1 MVLNYVLAV
10 YRVRRVTHLMRNRGI
25 DQVKQLLV
33 CISHVAHDLARNIN
47 DLHHIFFPAQSLLL
61 NLKIFFSLRIPLM
74 NTKDLALQIVMVHF
88 EKVS

>member
-1 MVLNYVLAV
+1 MVLNYGLTV
-10 YRVRRVTHLMRNRGI
+10 YRVRWVTHLMRNRGI

-61 NLKIFFSLRIPLM
+61 NLEIFYGLRLPLM
-74 NTKDLALQIVMVHF
+74 DTKDLALQIVTVHF
-88 EKVS
+88 EEVI